1 MAQKVQFIAAVI
13 AHPKLLILDEPFS
26 GLDPV
31 NLEVIKRAVLGLRER
46 GTTILFS
53 THDMEVAEKMC
64 DSICMIYRGKKVI
77 DGTLE
82 TIQDS
87 YGRDVVRLRLEES
100 SGIVPT
106 LTQLP
111 DVQHVNDFGR
121 MQELR
126 LAKNADTQRLLAE
139 LMNLGTVRHFELS
152 RPSLRDIF
160 VRIAGPVA
168 EEDGHA

>member
-1 MAQKVQFIAAVI
+1 
-13 AHPKLLILDEPFS
+13 LLILDEPFS

-31 NLEVIKRAVLGLRER
+31 NTEVMKRAVLGLRDR

-87 YGRDVVRLRLEES
+87 YGRDVIRLRLEGN
-100 SGIVPT
+100 SGIAPK
-106 LTQLP
+106 LIQLP

-126 LAKNADTQRLLAE
+126 LQKNADTQKLLAR
-139 LMNLGTVRHFELS
+139 LMELGTVRHFELS

-160 VRIAGPVA
+160 VRIAGPVP
-168 EEDGHA
+168 EEDSHV